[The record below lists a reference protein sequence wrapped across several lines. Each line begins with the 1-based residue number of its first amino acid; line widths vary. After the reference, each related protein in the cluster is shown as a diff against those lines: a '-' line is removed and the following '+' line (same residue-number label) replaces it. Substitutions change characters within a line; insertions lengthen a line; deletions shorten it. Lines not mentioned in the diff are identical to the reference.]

1 MEPPHYGVQR
11 DARKSAA
18 GILQDVD
25 DAGMR
30 AGSEYDDSLA
40 LDVRRHVALVHN
52 PRIRFPRAAVSR
64 ALHVT
69 EQSALVGCD
78 ARDLSTEVKQILQQQ
93 TRLWRIHDGSSG
105 ASECLDVRNVFERN
119 VASVGESDRS

>member
-1 MEPPHYGVQR
+1 MEPAHYGVQR
-11 DARKSAA
+11 DTRKSAA
-18 GILQDVD
+18 GVLQDVD

-30 AGSEYDDSLA
+30 ACSEHDDSLA
-40 LDVRRHVALVHN
+40 LDVRSHVALVHH

-78 ARDLSTEVKQILQQQ
+78 ARDLSTEVNKSSNNK
-93 TRLWRIHDGSSG
+93 RGS
-105 ASECLDVRNVFERN
+105 
-119 VASVGESDRS
+119 GELTTAAP